1 MTGFRA
7 RRRPVG
13 SWLPAGSLE
22 LRSVALYLTGRP
34 NTGGGSI
41 DMKRLLTIAIVAGSV
56 MPAPGAHAAET
67 FPNRPLRMIIPFP
80 PGGGTDIMGRIVA
93 QRLSDALGMQVVVD
107 NRGGAGGLIGTEMAT
122 RAAPDGHT
130 LMIGSVSTICINPS
144 LHKNLTF
151 DPGKDLTP
159 ISLVASTP
167 SVLVVGSS
175 QPVKSVKELIALAK
189 AQPGKLTYA
198 TPGSGSSSHLGTEL
212 FKQAAGVDILHVP
225 YKGTGP
231 AITDVASGQ
240 VTMFIS
246 NMPSVLPMVKA
257 GRLRPLAVTSLQRSA
272 LEPDLPTI
280 AESGVKDFELI
291 VWYGLLAPKGL
302 PAPILNRLNQE
313 IRKMSSLPEI
323 RQRLAAQGAEVV
335 TNSPDEFARQI
346 AKDRAKWELAVKLSG
361 ATPQ

>member
-1 MTGFRA
+1 MKQTFKVA
-7 RRRPVG
+7 I
-13 SWLPAGSLE
+13 AGCAAMAAFG
-22 LRSVALYLTGRP
+22 V
-34 NTGGGSI
+34 
-41 DMKRLLTIAIVAGSV
+41 
-56 MPAPGAHAAET
+56 HAAEG

-80 PGGGTDIMGRIVA
+80 PGGGTDIMGRIVG
-93 QRLSDALGMQVVVD
+93 QRLSEALGMQVVID

-167 SVLVVGSS
+167 SVLVVGAAL
-175 QPVKSVKELIALAK
+175 PVKSVKELIALAK
-189 AQPGKLTYA
+189 AQPGKLSYA

-212 FKQAAGVDILHVP
+212 FKQAAGVDIFHVP

-231 AITDVASGQ
+231 AITDVVSGQ
-240 VTMFIS
+240 VTLFIS

-257 GRLRPLAVTSLQRSA
+257 GRLRPLAVTSLKRSA
-272 LEPDLPTI
+272 LDPDLPTV
-280 AESGVKDFELI
+280 AESGLKDFELI

-302 PAPILNRLNQE
+302 PASLLMRLNQE
-313 IRKMSSLPEI
+313 IQKMSSMQDI
-323 RQRLAAQGAEVV
+323 KQRLAAQGAEVV
-335 TNSPDEFARQI
+335 TTTPEEFARQI
-346 AKDRAKWELAVKLSG
+346 RNDRAKWELAVKLSG

>member
-1 MTGFRA
+1 
-7 RRRPVG
+7 
-13 SWLPAGSLE
+13 
-22 LRSVALYLTGRP
+22 
-34 NTGGGSI
+34 
-41 DMKRLLTIAIVAGSV
+41 MKPLLSIAIAVS
-56 MPAPGAHAAET
+56 GAWIALGAQAAESY
-67 FPNRPLRMIIPFP
+67 PNRPLRMIIPFP

-122 RAAPDGHT
+122 RAVPDGHT

-144 LHKNLTF
+144 LHKNLSF

-167 SVLVVGSS
+167 SVLVVGASL
-175 QPVKSVKELIALAK
+175 PVKSVKDLIAMAK
-189 AQPGKLTYA
+189 AQPGKLSYA

-212 FKQAAGVDILHVP
+212 FKQAAGVDIFHVP

-231 AITDVASGQ
+231 AITDVVSGQ

-257 GRLRPLAVTSLQRSA
+257 GRLRPLAVTSLKRSA
-272 LEPDLPTI
+272 LDPDLPTI
-280 AESGVKDFELI
+280 AESGVKNFELI

-302 PAPILNRLNQE
+302 PTPILARLNQE
-313 IRKMSSLPEI
+313 IQKMSSMQDI
-323 RQRLAAQGAEVV
+323 KQKLAAQGAEVV
-335 TNSPDEFARQI
+335 TTSPEEFARQI
-346 AKDRAKWELAVKLSG
+346 RDDRAKWELAVKLSG
-361 ATPQ
+361 ATAQ